1 MIPQNNPDISAANTG
16 SHAVA
21 IWLFICAFMIFVM
34 VVLGGV
40 TRLTHSGLSMVEWR
54 PATGFLP
61 PMTELV
67 WQDTFEKYQQY
78 PEFKIKNPDM
88 DLAGF
93 KSIFW
98 LEFIHRLWG
107 RSIGIVFFVPFM
119 FFLLRKKLD
128 RKLIPKLITMFILG
142 GLQGVLGWF
151 MVKSGLSDRPDVSQ
165 YRLTAHLIFAFF
177 LYGWI
182 LWTALGLLFPKPH
195 VIKQSLHAYRGFLS
209 ALTLLLVIAIM
220 SGGFVAG
227 TDAGFIY
234 NTFPLMGDTFLPKD
248 LFVFDPSI
256 KSFVENVIRNFFENV
271 VTIQFTHR
279 VLTLLIFISV
289 VGFWFK
295 TLKQDLPGR
304 TRIVLHCL
312 LAAVI
317 LQVTLGISTLLLVVP
332 VPLAAAHQAGALI
345 LLTAMLWAR
354 YEFRT

>member
-1 MIPQNNPDISAANTG
+1 MMPSKNPDISDTSTG
-16 SHAVA
+16 SYAVA
-21 IWLFICAFMIFVM
+21 IWLFACAIMIFIM

-40 TRLTHSGLSMVEWR
+40 TRLTHSGLSMVEWK

-67 WQDTFEKYQQY
+67 WQETFEKYQQY
-78 PEFKIKNPDM
+78 PEFRIKNPDM

-98 LEFIHRLWG
+98 LEFIHRIWG

-119 FFLLRKKLD
+119 FFLLKKKLD
-128 RKLIPKLITMFILG
+128 RKLIPKLITMFLLG

-195 VIKQSLHAYRGFLS
+195 TFKQPSINAYKGFLS

-234 NTFPLMGDTFLPKD
+234 NTFPLMGETLIPKD
-248 LFVFDPSI
+248 LFAFDPLI
-256 KSFVENVIRNFFENV
+256 KNFFENV

-279 VLTLLIFISV
+279 VLTMLIFVSV
-289 VGFWFK
+289 IGFWFK
-295 TLKQDLPGR
+295 TLNQQLPDR
-304 TRIVLHCL
+304 TQIALHCL

-317 LQVTLGISTLLLVVP
+317 LQVTLGISTLLFIVP
-332 VPLAAAHQAGALI
+332 VPLAASHQAGALL

-354 YEFRT
+354 HEFRA

>member
-1 MIPQNNPDISAANTG
+1 MPSKNPNISDSDTG
-16 SHAVA
+16 SYAVA
-21 IWLFICAFMIFVM
+21 IWLFACAIMIFVM

-40 TRLTHSGLSMVEWR
+40 TRLTHSGLSMVEWK

-67 WQDTFEKYQQY
+67 WQETFEKYQQY

-98 LEFIHRLWG
+98 LEFIHRIWG

-119 FFLLRKKLD
+119 FFLLKKKLD

-182 LWTALGLLFPKPH
+182 LWIALGLLFPKPH
-195 VIKQSLHAYRGFLS
+195 TFRNQSIHAYKGILS
-209 ALTLLLVIAIM
+209 ALTLLLVIAII

-234 NTFPLMGDTFLPKD
+234 NTFPLMGETLIPKD
-248 LFVFDPSI
+248 LFAFDPLI
-256 KSFVENVIRNFFENV
+256 KNFFENV

-279 VLTLLIFISV
+279 VLTMLIFVFVI
-289 VGFWFK
+289 GFWFK
-295 TLKQDLPGR
+295 TLNQQLPDR
-304 TRIVLHCL
+304 TQIALHCL

-317 LQVTLGISTLLLVVP
+317 LQVTLGITTLLFIVP
-332 VPLAAAHQAGALI
+332 VPLAASHQAGALV
-345 LLTAMLWAR
+345 LLTAILWAR
-354 YEFRT
+354 HEFRE

>member
-1 MIPQNNPDISAANTG
+1 MMPQNNPDISDNITDTR
-16 SHAVA
+16 AVA
-21 IWLFICAFMIFVM
+21 IWLFICAIMIFVM

-40 TRLTHSGLSMVEWR
+40 TRLTHSGLSMVEWK
-54 PATGFLP
+54 PVTGFLP

-88 DLAGF
+88 GLAEF

-98 LEFIHRLWG
+98 LEFIHRIWG
-107 RSIGIVFFVPFM
+107 RSIGIVFLVPFI
-119 FFLLRKKLD
+119 FFLLKKKLD

-142 GLQGVLGWF
+142 GLQGLLGWF

-182 LWTALGLLFPKPH
+182 LWTALGLLFPGTH
-195 VIKQSLHAYRGFLS
+195 TFKQQTLHTYKGFLS
-209 ALTLLLVIAIM
+209 ALTLLLVIAII

-227 TDAGFIY
+227 TDAGLIY
-234 NTFPLMGDTFLPKD
+234 NTFPLMGDTLLPKD
-248 LFVFDPSI
+248 LFILDPLI
-256 KSFVENVIRNFFENV
+256 KNFFENV
-271 VTIQFTHR
+271 ITIQFTHR
-279 VLTLLIFISV
+279 VLTTLLFVSV
-289 VGFWFK
+289 VAFWFK
-295 TLKQDLPGR
+295 TLNRELPGR
-304 TRIVLHCL
+304 TQIVLHCL

-354 YEFRT
+354 HEFRT

>member
-1 MIPQNNPDISAANTG
+1 MLQNNPDASYPSTNSRAI
-16 SHAVA
+16 A
-21 IWLFICAFMIFVM
+21 IWLCICAFMIFVM

-40 TRLTHSGLSMVEWR
+40 TRLTHSGLSMVEWK
-54 PATGFLP
+54 PAAGFLP

-107 RSIGIVFFVPFM
+107 RSIGIVFLVPFM

-182 LWTALGLLFPKPH
+182 FWTALGLFFPKPH
-195 VIKQSLHAYRGFLS
+195 TIKQSLHVYKGFLS

-234 NTFPLMGDTFLPKD
+234 NTFPLMGETFLPKD
-248 LFVFDPSI
+248 LFVFDPW
-256 KSFVENVIRNFFENV
+256 IRNFFENV

-279 VLTLLIFISV
+279 LLTMLVFVSV
-289 VGFWFK
+289 VAFWFK
-295 TLKQDLPGR
+295 TLNQELPGR

-354 YEFRT
+354 HEFRAQI

>member
-1 MIPQNNPDISAANTG
+1 MPSKNPNISDSDTG
-16 SHAVA
+16 SYAVA
-21 IWLFICAFMIFVM
+21 IWLFACAIMIFVM

-40 TRLTHSGLSMVEWR
+40 TRLTHSGLSMVEWK

-67 WQDTFEKYQQY
+67 WQETFEKYQQY

-98 LEFIHRLWG
+98 LEFIHRVWG

-119 FFLLRKKLD
+119 FFLLKKKLD

-165 YRLTAHLIFAFF
+165 YRLTAHLIFAFL
-177 LYGWI
+177 LYSWI

-195 VIKQSLHAYRGFLS
+195 TFRNQSIHAYKGILS
-209 ALTLLLVIAIM
+209 ALTFLLVIAII

-234 NTFPLMGDTFLPKD
+234 NTFPLMGETLIPKD
-248 LFVFDPSI
+248 LFAFDPLI
-256 KSFVENVIRNFFENV
+256 KNFFENV

-279 VLTLLIFISV
+279 VLTMLIFVFVI
-289 VGFWFK
+289 GFWFK
-295 TLKQDLPGR
+295 TLNQQLPDR
-304 TRIVLHCL
+304 TQIALHCL

-317 LQVTLGISTLLLVVP
+317 LQVTLGITTLLFVVP
-332 VPLAAAHQAGALI
+332 VPLAASHQAGALV

-354 YEFRT
+354 HEFRS

>member
-1 MIPQNNPDISAANTG
+1 MTSINTAISDSNHT
-16 SHAVA
+16 SSRAVA
-21 IWLFICAFMIFVM
+21 IWLFVCALMIFVM
-34 VVLGGV
+34 VIIGGV
-40 TRLTHSGLSMVEWR
+40 TRLTHSGLSMVEWK
-54 PATGFLP
+54 PVTGFLP
-61 PMTELV
+61 PSTELV
-67 WQDTFEKYQQY
+67 WQETFEKYQQY

-98 LEFIHRLWG
+98 LEFIHRVWG
-107 RSIGIVFFVPFM
+107 RSIGVVFFVPFL

-128 RKLIPKLITMFILG
+128 RKLIPKLVTMFILG

-165 YRLTAHLIFAFF
+165 YRLTAHLIFAFL

-195 VIKQSLHAYRGFLS
+195 TFEQQSLHAYKGFLS
-209 ALTLLLVIAIM
+209 ALTCLLVIAIM

-234 NTFPLMGDTFLPKD
+234 NTFPLMGETLLPKD
-248 LFVFDPSI
+248 LFAFDPWI
-256 KSFVENVIRNFFENV
+256 KNFFENV

-279 VLTLLIFISV
+279 VLTVLIFFSV
-289 VGFWFK
+289 LGFWFK
-295 TLKQDLPGR
+295 TLNQNLPGR
-304 TRIVLHCL
+304 TRMALHCL

-317 LQVTLGISTLLLVVP
+317 LQVALGISTLLLVVP
-332 VPLAAAHQAGALI
+332 VALAASHQAGALV
-345 LLTAMLWAR
+345 LLTAVLWAR
-354 YEFRT
+354 HEFRT

>member
-1 MIPQNNPDISAANTG
+1 MIPSNNPRISDTRSG
-16 SHAVA
+16 SYAVA
-21 IWLFICAFMIFVM
+21 IWLFTCAIMIFVM
-34 VVLGGV
+34 VILGGV
-40 TRLTHSGLSMVEWR
+40 TRLTHSGLSMVEWK

-67 WQDTFEKYQQY
+67 WQETFEKYQQY
-78 PEFKIKNPDM
+78 PEFRVKNPDM

-98 LEFIHRLWG
+98 LEFIHRVWG

-119 FFLLRKKLD
+119 FFLLKKKLD

-195 VIKQSLHAYRGFLS
+195 TFKQASINAYKGFVS
-209 ALTLLLVIAIM
+209 ALTLLLVVAIM

-234 NTFPLMGDTFLPKD
+234 NTFPLMGETLIPKD
-248 LFVFDPSI
+248 LFAFDPLI
-256 KSFVENVIRNFFENV
+256 KNFFENV

-279 VLTLLIFISV
+279 VLTILVFVSV
-289 VGFWFK
+289 IGFWFK
-295 TLKQDLPGR
+295 TLNQQLPDR
-304 TRIVLHCL
+304 TRIALHCL

-317 LQVTLGISTLLLVVP
+317 LQVTLGITTLLFIVP
-332 VPLAAAHQAGALI
+332 VPLAASHQAGALV

-354 YEFRT
+354 HEFRS

>member
-1 MIPQNNPDISAANTG
+1 MMPQNNSDISDNNTG
-16 SHAVA
+16 TRAVA
-21 IWLFICAFMIFVM
+21 IWLFVCAFMIFVM

-40 TRLTHSGLSMVEWR
+40 TRLTHSGLSMVEWK

-142 GLQGVLGWF
+142 GLQGLLGWF

-195 VIKQSLHAYRGFLS
+195 AIKQSPHAYKGFLS
-209 ALTLLLVIAIM
+209 VLTLLLVIAIM

-234 NTFPLMGDTFLPKD
+234 NTFPLMGDTLLPKD
-248 LFVFDPSI
+248 LFAFDPWI
-256 KSFVENVIRNFFENV
+256 KNFFENV

-279 VLTLLIFISV
+279 ILTTLIFILV
-289 VGFWFK
+289 TGFWLK

-304 TRIVLHCL
+304 TRIALHCL

-354 YEFRT
+354 HEFRAQI

>member
-1 MIPQNNPDISAANTG
+1 MPSKNPNISDSDTG
-16 SHAVA
+16 SYAVA
-21 IWLFICAFMIFVM
+21 IWLFACAIMIFVM

-40 TRLTHSGLSMVEWR
+40 TRLTHSGLSMVEWK

-67 WQDTFEKYQQY
+67 WQETFEKYQQY

-98 LEFIHRLWG
+98 LEFIHRVWG

-119 FFLLRKKLD
+119 FFLLKKKLD

-195 VIKQSLHAYRGFLS
+195 TFRNQSIHAYKGILS
-209 ALTLLLVIAIM
+209 ALTFLLVIAII

-234 NTFPLMGDTFLPKD
+234 NTFPLMGETLIPKD
-248 LFVFDPSI
+248 LFAFDPLI
-256 KSFVENVIRNFFENV
+256 KNFFENV

-279 VLTLLIFISV
+279 VLTMLIFVFVI
-289 VGFWFK
+289 GFWFK
-295 TLKQDLPGR
+295 TLNQQLPDR
-304 TRIVLHCL
+304 TQIALHCL

-317 LQVTLGISTLLLVVP
+317 LQVTLGITTLLFVVP
-332 VPLAAAHQAGALI
+332 VPLGASHQAGALV
-345 LLTAMLWAR
+345 LLTAMLWAIH
-354 YEFRT
+354 EFRS

>member
-1 MIPQNNPDISAANTG
+1 MMPQNNPDISNTHTT
-16 SHAVA
+16 SPAIS

-40 TRLTHSGLSMVEWR
+40 TRLTHSGLSMVEWK

-107 RSIGIVFFVPFM
+107 RSIGIVFFVPFI
-119 FFLLRKKLD
+119 FFLLKKKLD

-142 GLQGVLGWF
+142 GLQGVLGWL

-182 LWTALGLLFPKPH
+182 LWTALELLFPKPH
-195 VIKQSLHAYRGFLS
+195 TFKQQSLRAYKGFLS
-209 ALTLLLVIAIM
+209 ALTLLLVVAIM

-248 LFVFDPSI
+248 LFVFDPWI
-256 KSFVENVIRNFFENV
+256 KNFFENV

-279 VLTLLIFISV
+279 ILTTLIFISV

-295 TLKQDLPGR
+295 TLNQDLPGR

-312 LAAVI
+312 LVAVI
-317 LQVTLGISTLLLVVP
+317 LQVTLGISTLMLVVP
-332 VPLAAAHQAGALI
+332 VPLAAAHQAGALV
-345 LLTAMLWAR
+345 LLTTMLWAR

>member
-1 MIPQNNPDISAANTG
+1 MKPQNNPDISNT
-16 SHAVA
+16 STNSTAVT
-21 IWLFICAFMIFVM
+21 IWLFVCAFMIFVM

-40 TRLTHSGLSMVEWR
+40 TRLTHSGLSMVEWK

-61 PMTELV
+61 PRTELA

-78 PEFKIKNPDM
+78 PEFRIKNPDM

-98 LEFIHRLWG
+98 LEFIHRVWG
-107 RSIGIVFFVPFM
+107 RSIGIVFFVPFV
-119 FFLLRKKLD
+119 FFLIRKKLD
-128 RKLIPKLITMFILG
+128 RKLIPKLITMFVLG

-182 LWTALGLLFPKPH
+182 LWTALGLLFPEPH
-195 VIKQSLHAYRGFLS
+195 AIKQSLHAYKGFLS

-234 NTFPLMGDTFLPKD
+234 NTFPLMGETFLPKD
-248 LFVFDPSI
+248 LFVFDPWI
-256 KSFVENVIRNFFENV
+256 KNFFENV

-279 VLTLLIFISV
+279 LLTTLIFISV
-289 VGFWFK
+289 IGFWFR
-295 TLKQDLPGR
+295 TLKQDLPVR

-354 YEFRT
+354 HEFRSQI

>member
-1 MIPQNNPDISAANTG
+1 MPSNNTNISNANTD
-16 SHAVA
+16 SCAIAV
-21 IWLFICAFMIFVM
+21 WLFICAIMIFVM

-40 TRLTHSGLSMVEWR
+40 TRLTHSGLSMVEWK

-61 PMTELV
+61 PMSELV
-67 WQDTFEKYQQY
+67 WQETFEKYQQF

-88 DLAGF
+88 DLAEF
-93 KSIFW
+93 KSIFR
-98 LEFIHRLWG
+98 LEFIHRVWG

-119 FFLLRKKLD
+119 FFLLKKKLD
-128 RKLIPKLITMFILG
+128 RKLMPKLIAMFILG

-165 YRLTAHLIFAFF
+165 YRLTAHLIFAFA

-195 VIKQSLHAYRGFLS
+195 TFKQNSIHPYKGFVS
-209 ALTLLLVIAIM
+209 ALMFLLVIAIM

-234 NTFPLMGDTFLPKD
+234 NTFPLMGETFFPQD
-248 LFVFDPSI
+248 LFAFDPLI
-256 KSFVENVIRNFFENV
+256 KNFFENV

-279 VLTLLIFISV
+279 LLTMLIFVSV

-295 TLKQDLPGR
+295 TLNQEFPHR
-304 TRIVLHCL
+304 TRMALHCL

-317 LQVTLGISTLLLVVP
+317 LQVILGISTLLLVVP
-332 VPLAAAHQAGALI
+332 VPLAASHQAGALI
-345 LLTAMLWAR
+345 LLTAMLWVR
-354 YEFRT
+354 HEFRTRI

>member
-1 MIPQNNPDISAANTG
+1 MMTLNNPDVSDNNTG
-16 SHAVA
+16 TPAVA
-21 IWLFICAFMIFVM
+21 IWLFVCAAMIFVM

-40 TRLTHSGLSMVEWR
+40 TRLTHSGLSMVEWK
-54 PATGFLP
+54 PVTGFLP

-67 WQDTFEKYQQY
+67 WQETFEKYQQY

-88 DLAGF
+88 ELAEF

-142 GLQGVLGWF
+142 GLQGLLGWF

-165 YRLTAHLIFAFF
+165 YRLTAHLIFAFL

-195 VIKQSLHAYRGFLS
+195 AIKQSPHVYKGFLS
-209 ALTLLLVIAIM
+209 ALTLLLVITIM

-227 TDAGFIY
+227 TDAGLIY
-234 NTFPLMGDTFLPKD
+234 NTFPLMGDTLLPKD
-248 LFVFDPSI
+248 LFAFDPW
-256 KSFVENVIRNFFENV
+256 IRNFFENV

-279 VLTLLIFISV
+279 ILTTLIFVFV
-289 VGFWFK
+289 VAFWFK
-295 TLKQDLPGR
+295 SLNQELPNR

-317 LQVTLGISTLLLVVP
+317 LQVTLGISTLLLAVP

-345 LLTAMLWAR
+345 LLTVILWAR
-354 YEFRT
+354 HEFRV

>member
-1 MIPQNNPDISAANTG
+1 
-16 SHAVA
+16 
-21 IWLFICAFMIFVM
+21 
-34 VVLGGV
+34 
-40 TRLTHSGLSMVEWR
+40 
-54 PATGFLP
+54 
-61 PMTELV
+61 
-67 WQDTFEKYQQY
+67 
-78 PEFKIKNPDM
+78 
-88 DLAGF
+88 
-93 KSIFW
+93 
-98 LEFIHRLWG
+98 
-107 RSIGIVFFVPFM
+107 
-119 FFLLRKKLD
+119 
-128 RKLIPKLITMFILG
+128 
-142 GLQGVLGWF
+142 

-195 VIKQSLHAYRGFLS
+195 AIKQSPHAYKGFLS
-209 ALTLLLVIAIM
+209 VLTLLLVIAIM

-234 NTFPLMGDTFLPKD
+234 NTFPLMGDTLLPKD
-248 LFVFDPSI
+248 LFAFDPWI
-256 KSFVENVIRNFFENV
+256 KNFFENV

-279 VLTLLIFISV
+279 ILTTLIFILV
-289 VGFWFK
+289 IGFWLK

-304 TRIVLHCL
+304 TRIALHCL

-354 YEFRT
+354 HEFRAQI

>member
-1 MIPQNNPDISAANTG
+1 MLQNNPDASYPSTNSRAI
-16 SHAVA
+16 A
-21 IWLFICAFMIFVM
+21 IWLCICAFMIFVM

-40 TRLTHSGLSMVEWR
+40 TRLTHSGLSMVEWK
-54 PATGFLP
+54 PAAGFLP

-88 DLAGF
+88 DLSGF

-98 LEFIHRLWG
+98 LEFIHRVWG
-107 RSIGIVFFVPFM
+107 RSIGIVFLVPFM
-119 FFLLRKKLD
+119 FFLLKKKLN

-142 GLQGVLGWF
+142 GLQGVLGWV
-151 MVKSGLSDRPDVSQ
+151 MVKSGLSIQPDVSQ
-165 YRLTAHLIFAFF
+165 YRLTAHLTLAFF

-195 VIKQSLHAYRGFLS
+195 TFKQQSLHSYKGFLS
-209 ALTLLLVIAIM
+209 VLTLLLVIAIM

-234 NTFPLMGDTFLPKD
+234 NTFPLMGETFFPKD
-248 LFVFDPSI
+248 LFAFDPLI
-256 KSFVENVIRNFFENV
+256 INFFENV

-279 VLTLLIFISV
+279 VLTMLIFVSV

-295 TLKQDLPGR
+295 TLNQELPGR
-304 TRIVLHCL
+304 TQIALHCL

-332 VPLAAAHQAGALI
+332 VPLAASHQAGALI

-354 YEFRT
+354 HEFRA

>member
-1 MIPQNNPDISAANTG
+1 MMPSNNPRISDTRSG
-16 SHAVA
+16 SYAVA
-21 IWLFICAFMIFVM
+21 IWLLACAIMIFVM
-34 VVLGGV
+34 VILGGV
-40 TRLTHSGLSMVEWR
+40 TRLTHSGLSMVEWK

-67 WQDTFEKYQQY
+67 WQETFEKYQQY
-78 PEFKIKNPDM
+78 PEFRIKNPDM

-98 LEFIHRLWG
+98 LEFIHRVWG

-119 FFLLRKKLD
+119 FFLLKRKLD

-165 YRLTAHLIFAFF
+165 YRLTAHLIFAFC

-182 LWTALGLLFPKPH
+182 LWTALGLLFPNPH
-195 VIKQSLHAYRGFLS
+195 TFKQPFINAYKGIVS

-234 NTFPLMGDTFLPKD
+234 NTFPLMGETLIPKD
-248 LFVFDPSI
+248 LFAFDPLI
-256 KSFVENVIRNFFENV
+256 KNFFENV

-279 VLTLLIFISV
+279 VLTILVFVSV
-289 VGFWFK
+289 IGFWFK
-295 TLKQDLPGR
+295 TLNQEFPQR
-304 TRIVLHCL
+304 TRLALHCL

-317 LQVTLGISTLLLVVP
+317 LQVTLGITTLLFIVP
-332 VPLAAAHQAGALI
+332 VPLAASHQAGALV

-354 YEFRT
+354 HEFRS

>member
-1 MIPQNNPDISAANTG
+1 MPSKNPSISDSDTG
-16 SHAVA
+16 SYAVA
-21 IWLFICAFMIFVM
+21 IWLFACAIMIFVM

-40 TRLTHSGLSMVEWR
+40 TRLTHSGLSMVEWK

-61 PMTELV
+61 PMTELA
-67 WQDTFEKYQQY
+67 WQETFEKYQQY

-98 LEFIHRLWG
+98 LEFIHRVWG

-119 FFLLRKKLD
+119 FFLLKKKLD

-195 VIKQSLHAYRGFLS
+195 TFRNQSIHAYKGILS
-209 ALTLLLVIAIM
+209 ALAFLLVIAII

-234 NTFPLMGDTFLPKD
+234 NTFPLMGETLIPKD
-248 LFVFDPSI
+248 LFAFDPLI
-256 KSFVENVIRNFFENV
+256 KNFFENV

-279 VLTLLIFISV
+279 VLTMLIFVFVI
-289 VGFWFK
+289 GFWFK
-295 TLKQDLPGR
+295 TLNQKLPDR
-304 TRIVLHCL
+304 TQIALHCL

-317 LQVTLGISTLLLVVP
+317 LQVTLGITTLLFVVP
-332 VPLAAAHQAGALI
+332 VPLAASHQAGALV
-345 LLTAMLWAR
+345 LLTAILWAR
-354 YEFRT
+354 HEFRS

>member
-1 MIPQNNPDISAANTG
+1 MSQNNPDISNTNTG
-16 SHAVA
+16 SPAVVT
-21 IWLFICAFMIFVM
+21 WLFICAIMIFVM

-40 TRLTHSGLSMVEWR
+40 TRLTHSGLSMVEWK

-98 LEFIHRLWG
+98 LEFIHRIWG

-119 FFLLRKKLD
+119 FFLLKKKLD

-142 GLQGVLGWF
+142 GLQGLLGWF

-195 VIKQSLHAYRGFLS
+195 AIKQSLHVYKGFLS
-209 ALTLLLVIAIM
+209 ALTLLLVIAII

-234 NTFPLMGDTFLPKD
+234 NTFPLMGDTLIPKD
-248 LFVFDPSI
+248 LFVFDPLI
-256 KSFVENVIRNFFENV
+256 KNFFENI

-279 VLTLLIFISV
+279 ILTTLIFISV
-289 VGFWFK
+289 VAFWFK
-295 TLKQDLPGR
+295 TLNQELPGR

-332 VPLAAAHQAGALI
+332 VPLAASHQAGALI

-354 YEFRT
+354 HEFRT

>member
-1 MIPQNNPDISAANTG
+1 MMPQNNSDISDNNTG
-16 SHAVA
+16 TRAVA
-21 IWLFICAFMIFVM
+21 IWLFVCAFMIFVM

-40 TRLTHSGLSMVEWR
+40 TRLTHSGLSMVEWK

-142 GLQGVLGWF
+142 GLQGLLGWF

-195 VIKQSLHAYRGFLS
+195 AIKQSPHAYKGFLS
-209 ALTLLLVIAIM
+209 VLTLLLVIAIM

-234 NTFPLMGDTFLPKD
+234 NTFPLMGDTLLPKD
-248 LFVFDPSI
+248 LFAFDPWI
-256 KSFVENVIRNFFENV
+256 KNFFENV

-279 VLTLLIFISV
+279 ILTTLIFISV

-295 TLKQDLPGR
+295 TLNQDLPGR
-304 TRIVLHCL
+304 TRMALHCL

-317 LQVTLGISTLLLVVP
+317 LQVTLGITTLLLAVP
-332 VPLAAAHQAGALI
+332 VPLAASHQAGALI
-345 LLTAMLWAR
+345 LLTVMLWAR
-354 YEFRT
+354 YEFRV

>member
-1 MIPQNNPDISAANTG
+1 MPSKNPNISDSDTG
-16 SHAVA
+16 SYAVA
-21 IWLFICAFMIFVM
+21 IWLFACAIMIFVM

-40 TRLTHSGLSMVEWR
+40 TRLTHSGLSMVEWK

-67 WQDTFEKYQQY
+67 WQETFEKYQQY

-98 LEFIHRLWG
+98 LEFIHRVWG

-119 FFLLRKKLD
+119 FFLLKKKLD

-195 VIKQSLHAYRGFLS
+195 TFRNQSIHAYKGILS
-209 ALTLLLVIAIM
+209 ALTFLLVIAII

-234 NTFPLMGDTFLPKD
+234 NTFPLMGETLIPKD
-248 LFVFDPSI
+248 LFAFDPLI
-256 KSFVENVIRNFFENV
+256 KNFFENV

-279 VLTLLIFISV
+279 VLTMLIFVFVI
-289 VGFWFK
+289 GFWFK
-295 TLKQDLPGR
+295 TLNQQLPDR
-304 TRIVLHCL
+304 TQIALHCL

-317 LQVTLGISTLLLVVP
+317 LQVTLGITTLLFVVP
-332 VPLAAAHQAGALI
+332 VPLAASHQAGALV
-345 LLTAMLWAR
+345 LLTAILWAR
-354 YEFRT
+354 HEFRS

>member
-1 MIPQNNPDISAANTG
+1 MSQNNPDISNTNTG
-16 SHAVA
+16 SSAVVT
-21 IWLFICAFMIFVM
+21 WLFICAIMIFVM

-40 TRLTHSGLSMVEWR
+40 TRLTHSGLSMVEWK

-98 LEFIHRLWG
+98 LEFIHRIWG

-119 FFLLRKKLD
+119 FFLLKKKLD

-142 GLQGVLGWF
+142 GLQGLLGWF

-182 LWTALGLLFPKPH
+182 LWTALGLLFPRPH
-195 VIKQSLHAYRGFLS
+195 TFKQRSLHSYKGFLS

-227 TDAGFIY
+227 TDAGLIY
-234 NTFPLMGDTFLPKD
+234 NTFPLMGDTLIPKD
-248 LFVFDPSI
+248 LFVFDPLI
-256 KSFVENVIRNFFENV
+256 KNFFENI

-279 VLTLLIFISV
+279 ILTTLIFISV
-289 VGFWFK
+289 VAFWFK
-295 TLKQDLPGR
+295 TLNQELPGR

-317 LQVTLGISTLLLVVP
+317 LQMTLGISTLLLVVP
-332 VPLAAAHQAGALI
+332 VPLAASHQAGALI

-354 YEFRT
+354 HEFRAQI

>member
-1 MIPQNNPDISAANTG
+1 MMPSNNPRISDTRSG
-16 SHAVA
+16 SYAVA
-21 IWLFICAFMIFVM
+21 IWLFACAIMIFVM
-34 VVLGGV
+34 VILGGV
-40 TRLTHSGLSMVEWR
+40 TRLTHSGLSMVEWK

-67 WQDTFEKYQQY
+67 WQETFEKYQQY

-88 DLAGF
+88 DLTGF

-98 LEFIHRLWG
+98 LEFIHRVWG

-119 FFLLRKKLD
+119 FFLLKKKLD

-195 VIKQSLHAYRGFLS
+195 TFKQPSINAYKGFIS
-209 ALTLLLVIAIM
+209 ALTLLLVVAIM

-234 NTFPLMGDTFLPKD
+234 NTFPLMGETLIPKD
-248 LFVFDPSI
+248 LFAFDPLI
-256 KSFVENVIRNFFENV
+256 KNFFENV

-279 VLTLLIFISV
+279 VLTILIFVSV
-289 VGFWFK
+289 IGFWFK
-295 TLKQDLPGR
+295 TLNQQLPDR
-304 TRIVLHCL
+304 TQIALHCL

-317 LQVTLGISTLLLVVP
+317 LQVTLGITTLLFIVP
-332 VPLAAAHQAGALI
+332 VPLAASHQAGALV
-345 LLTAMLWAR
+345 LLTAMLWTR
-354 YEFRT
+354 HEFRS

>member
-1 MIPQNNPDISAANTG
+1 MPLENIKNSESSTNSRP
-16 SHAVA
+16 VA
-21 IWLFICAFMIFVM
+21 IWLFICAFMIFIM

-40 TRLTHSGLSMVEWR
+40 TRLTQSGLSMVEWK
-54 PATGFLP
+54 PVTGFLP
-61 PMTELV
+61 PMTELI

-88 DLAGF
+88 DLSGF

-98 LEFIHRLWG
+98 LEFIHRVWG
-107 RSIGIVFFVPFM
+107 RSIGIVFLVPFM
-119 FFLLRKKLD
+119 FFLLKKKLN

-142 GLQGVLGWF
+142 GLQGVLGWV
-151 MVKSGLSDRPDVSQ
+151 MVKSGLSIQPDVSQ
-165 YRLTAHLIFAFF
+165 YRLTAHLTLAFF

-195 VIKQSLHAYRGFLS
+195 TFKQQSLHSYKGFLS
-209 ALTLLLVIAIM
+209 VLTLLLFIAIM

-234 NTFPLMGDTFLPKD
+234 NTFPLMGETFFPKD
-248 LFVFDPSI
+248 LFAFDPLI
-256 KSFVENVIRNFFENV
+256 INFFENV

-279 VLTLLIFISV
+279 VLTMLIFVSV

-295 TLKQDLPGR
+295 TLNQELPGR
-304 TRIVLHCL
+304 TQIALHCL

-332 VPLAAAHQAGALI
+332 VPLAASHQAGALI

-354 YEFRT
+354 HEFRA

>member
-1 MIPQNNPDISAANTG
+1 MTQNNPAISDNNTG
-16 SHAVA
+16 TPAVA
-21 IWLFICAFMIFVM
+21 IWLFICAIMIFVM

-40 TRLTHSGLSMVEWR
+40 TRLTHSGLSMVEWK

-107 RSIGIVFFVPFM
+107 RCIGIVFFVPFI

-182 LWTALGLLFPKPH
+182 FWTALELLFPEPH
-195 VIKQSLHAYRGFLS
+195 AIKQSLHTYKGILS
-209 ALTLLLVIAIM
+209 GLILLLVIAIM

-248 LFVFDPSI
+248 LFVFDPW
-256 KSFVENVIRNFFENV
+256 IRNFFENV

-279 VLTLLIFISV
+279 ILTMLIFISV
-289 VGFWFK
+289 IGFWLK
-295 TLKQDLPGR
+295 TLKQDLPVR
-304 TRIVLHCL
+304 TRTVLHCL
-312 LAAVI
+312 LAAVV
-317 LQVTLGISTLLLVVP
+317 LQVLLGISTLLLVVP

-354 YEFRT
+354 HEFRT

>member
-1 MIPQNNPDISAANTG
+1 MPLENIKSSESSTDSRPI
-16 SHAVA
+16 A
-21 IWLFICAFMIFVM
+21 IWLFICAIMIFVM

-40 TRLTHSGLSMVEWR
+40 TRLTHSGLSMVEWK
-54 PATGFLP
+54 PVTGFLP

-67 WQDTFEKYQQY
+67 WQETFEKYQQY
-78 PEFKIKNPDM
+78 PEFKIKNSDM
-88 DLAGF
+88 GLAEF

-98 LEFIHRLWG
+98 LEFIHRIWG
-107 RSIGIVFFVPFM
+107 RSIGIVFFLPFI
-119 FFLLRKKLD
+119 FFLLKKKLD

-182 LWTALGLLFPKPH
+182 LWTALGLLFPRPH
-195 VIKQSLHAYRGFLS
+195 TFKQQSLHTYKGFLS
-209 ALTLLLVIAIM
+209 ALTLLLVLAIM

-227 TDAGFIY
+227 TDAGLIY
-234 NTFPLMGDTFLPKD
+234 NTFPLMGDTLLPKD
-248 LFVFDPSI
+248 LFVIDPWI
-256 KSFVENVIRNFFENV
+256 KNFFENV

-279 VLTLLIFISV
+279 VLTILIFVSV

-295 TLKQDLPGR
+295 TLNQELPER
-304 TRIVLHCL
+304 TRRALHCL
-312 LAAVI
+312 LAAVT

-332 VPLAAAHQAGALI
+332 VPLAASHQAGALV
-345 LLTAMLWAR
+345 LLTAMLWAKH
-354 YEFRT
+354 EFRT

>member
-1 MIPQNNPDISAANTG
+1 MLSENPNITATNGS

-21 IWLFICAFMIFVM
+21 IWLFICAIMIFVM
-34 VVLGGV
+34 VILGGV
-40 TRLTHSGLSMVEWR
+40 TRLTHSGLSMVEWK
-54 PATGFLP
+54 PITGFLP
-61 PMTELV
+61 PMNELD
-67 WQDTFEKYQQY
+67 WQNTFEKYQQY
-78 PEFKIKNPDM
+78 PEFKIKNPNM

-98 LEFIHRLWG
+98 LEFMHRVWG
-107 RSIGIVFFVPFM
+107 RGIGLVFFIPFM
-119 FFLLRKKLD
+119 FFWLKKKLD
-128 RKLIPKLITMFILG
+128 RKLIPRLVTMFILG

-165 YRLTAHLIFAFF
+165 YRLTAHLIFAFI

-195 VIKQSLHAYRGFLS
+195 TFRQNTIRTYKHFIS
-209 ALTLLLVIAIM
+209 ALTCLLLIAIM

-234 NTFPLMGDTFLPKD
+234 NTFPLMGDSLIPKD
-248 LFVFDPSI
+248 IFAFEPWF
-256 KSFVENVIRNFFENV
+256 KNFFENV

-279 VLTLLIFISV
+279 LLTILIFVSV
-289 VGFWFK
+289 IGFW
-295 TLKQDLPGR
+295 LKMLNQDLPKR
-304 TRIVLHCL
+304 SHLALHCL
-312 LAAVI
+312 LAGVI

-345 LLTAMLWAR
+345 LLSAMLWTR
-354 YEFRT
+354 HELRT

>member
-1 MIPQNNPDISAANTG
+1 MTQNNPDISDNNTG
-16 SHAVA
+16 KPAVA
-21 IWLFICAFMIFVM
+21 IWLFICAIMIFVM

-40 TRLTHSGLSMVEWR
+40 TRLTHSGLSMVEWK
-54 PATGFLP
+54 PITGFLP

-88 DLAGF
+88 GLAEF

-98 LEFIHRLWG
+98 LEFIHRIWG

-119 FFLLRKKLD
+119 FFLLKKKLD

-142 GLQGVLGWF
+142 GLQGLLGWF

-182 LWTALGLLFPKPH
+182 LWTALGLIFPRPH
-195 VIKQSLHAYRGFLS
+195 TFKQKSLHAYKGFLS

-227 TDAGFIY
+227 TDAGLIY
-234 NTFPLMGDTFLPKD
+234 NTFPLMGDTLIPKD
-248 LFVFDPSI
+248 LFVIDPWI
-256 KSFVENVIRNFFENV
+256 NNFFENV

-279 VLTLLIFISV
+279 LLTTFIFVSV
-289 VGFWFK
+289 VAFWFK
-295 TLKQDLPGR
+295 TLNQELPAR
-304 TRIVLHCL
+304 TRIILHCL

-354 YEFRT
+354 HEFRA

>member
-1 MIPQNNPDISAANTG
+1 
-16 SHAVA
+16 
-21 IWLFICAFMIFVM
+21 MIFVM

-40 TRLTHSGLSMVEWR
+40 TRLTHSGLSMVEWK
-54 PATGFLP
+54 PVTGFLP

-67 WQDTFEKYQQY
+67 WQETFEKYQQY

-88 DLAGF
+88 GLAEF

-98 LEFIHRLWG
+98 LEFIHRIWG
-107 RSIGIVFFVPFM
+107 RSIGIVFFLPFI
-119 FFLLRKKLD
+119 FFLLKKKLD

-182 LWTALGLLFPKPH
+182 LWTALGLLFPRPH
-195 VIKQSLHAYRGFLS
+195 TFKQQSLHTYKGFLS
-209 ALTLLLVIAIM
+209 ALTLLLVLAIM

-227 TDAGFIY
+227 TDAGLIY
-234 NTFPLMGDTFLPKD
+234 NTFPLMGDTLLPKD
-248 LFVFDPSI
+248 LFVIDPWI
-256 KSFVENVIRNFFENV
+256 KNFFENV

-279 VLTLLIFISV
+279 VLTTLIFVSV

-295 TLKQDLPGR
+295 TLNQDLPQR
-304 TRIVLHCL
+304 TRMALHYL

-354 YEFRT
+354 HEFRA

>member
-1 MIPQNNPDISAANTG
+1 MLQNNPDASYPSTNSRAI
-16 SHAVA
+16 A
-21 IWLFICAFMIFVM
+21 IWLCICAFMIFVM

-40 TRLTHSGLSMVEWR
+40 TRLTHSGLSMVEWK
-54 PATGFLP
+54 PAAGFLP

-107 RSIGIVFFVPFM
+107 RSIGIVFLVPFM

-165 YRLTAHLIFAFF
+165 YRLTAHLICAFF

-182 LWTALGLLFPKPH
+182 FWTALGLFFPKPH
-195 VIKQSLHAYRGFLS
+195 AIKQSLHVYKGFLS

-234 NTFPLMGDTFLPKD
+234 NTFPLMGETFLPKG
-248 LFVFDPSI
+248 LFVLDPW
-256 KSFVENVIRNFFENV
+256 IRNFFENV

-279 VLTLLIFISV
+279 LLTMLIFVSV
-289 VGFWFK
+289 VAFWFK
-295 TLKQDLPGR
+295 TLNQELPGR

-354 YEFRT
+354 HEFRAQI